1 MHTCSNKLLTHQ
13 IICYICAPVNKNM
26 EILIRSAR
34 IVDTGSPFNNQVKDI
49 LISNGKIKKI
59 GSRLQNKSKAK
70 EIKEDNLHVSIGW
83 LDLNTFL
90 GDPGYEQKES
100 IESGC
105 KAAAAGGFTHICCM
119 PNTLPVIQTKAQI
132 EYVLQKSANQ
142 IVSVHP
148 LGAVTH
154 NTEGHDLADMYD
166 LHHAGAVAF
175 SDGPKPIPSAGVL
188 ERALLYVKAF
198 GGLIIVHPEDKSV
211 SKNGVM
217 HEGLVSTQLGLP
229 GAPALAEEI
238 AVNRDLFVLEYT
250 GSKLHLLDISLKRSV
265 DLIRAAKKKKQ
276 QISASVNA
284 YSLMLD
290 HTAVGDFNTLYKLNP
305 HLRLKEDIAALV
317 KGIQDGTIDVINS
330 AHQPQD
336 EDCKKLEFDKADFG
350 MIGLETCYAVANS
363 ALKDSVSVEK
373 MTELLAQNPR
383 KILGMQIPVI
393 QEGAIAD
400 LTLFNPGKKW
410 VFSAADIHSKSK
422 NTPFVGTEFTGK
434 VSGIIHKGQLHLN

>member
-1 MHTCSNKLLTHQ
+1 
-13 IICYICAPVNKNM
+13 M

-34 IVDTGSPFNNQVKDI
+34 IVDTGSPFNNLVKDI

-59 GSRLQNKSKAK
+59 GSRLQNTGKAK
-70 EIKEDNLHVSIGW
+70 EIREDNLHVSIGW

-90 GDPGYEQKES
+90 GDPGFEQKET

-119 PNTLPVIQTKAQI
+119 PNTLPVIQTKAQV
-132 EYVLQKSANQ
+132 EYVLRKSADQ

-154 NTEGHDLADMYD
+154 NTDGHDLADMYD
-166 LHHAGAVAF
+166 LHNAGAVAF

-211 SKNGVM
+211 SKNGAM

-265 DLIRAAKKKKQ
+265 DLIRAAKRKKLQ
-276 QISASVNA
+276 VSASVNA
-284 YSLMLD
+284 YNLMLD
-290 HTAVGDFNTLYKLNP
+290 QSAVGDFNTLCKVNP
-305 HLRLKEDIAALV
+305 HLRLKEDSAALI
-317 KGIQDGTIDVINS
+317 KGINDGTIDTVSS

-350 MIGLETCYAVANS
+350 MIGLETCYAVVNS
-363 ALKDSVSVEK
+363 ALKPGIGIDK
-373 MTELLAQNPR
+373 IIELLAQNPR
-383 KILGMQIPVI
+383 KILGMEIPVI
-393 QEGAIAD
+393 AEGSMAD
-400 LTLFNPGKKW
+400 LTLFNPDKKW
-410 VFSAADIHSKSK
+410 TFTTGDIRSKSK
-422 NTPFVGTEFTGK
+422 NTPFTGTEFTGK
-434 VSGIIHKGQLHLN
+434 VCGVIHKDKLHLN